1 LSSFFSVE
9 NHVLMCFRDLGQRTA
24 ASNGKSLTCVWCRAT
39 WVAPR
44 PAGAAGGAK
53 RVTGGYLNL
62 AGVAGVSPVRDTST
76 CELNLYFYPSYL
88 QLTRVAL

>member
-1 LSSFFSVE
+1 MFWPMFVRLFSVE
-9 NHVLMCFRDLGQRTA
+9 RHVLIFIHNLGQRTA

-44 PAGAAGGAK
+44 PSGAAGGPK
-53 RVTGGYLNL
+53 RVAGGYLNL

-76 CELNLYFYPSYL
+76 CELDFYSIPNICS
-88 QLTRVAL
+88 